1 MDESINMV
9 KIHKLIIETQRG
21 TGKKFRVH
29 ACGTGCK
36 VSELTSTSDNKK
48 VTCKKCLARLRK

>member
-1 MDESINMV
+1 MDENINMI
-9 KIHKLIIETQRG
+9 KIHKLVVETQRG
-21 TGKKFRVH
+21 TGRKVYVH

-48 VTCKKCLARLRK
+48 VTCRKCLKLIK